1 MLGNNKLEKHHYIK
15 LTFLLFVLGFRDL
28 LEGFEDREE
37 HQPPFT
43 LRVLILFNDINV
55 IIIFLFPKNAA
66 AF

>member
-1 MLGNNKLEKHHYIK
+1 

-66 AF
+66 SF